1 MSLTQQ
7 EIIQEAQFAFKL
19 FQSRYSDLCGCFNH
33 DDLLKA
39 LGAEGALVGPSKKV
53 LDSDYD
59 CEALCSFIESNF
71 LALLDSGAL
80 VNVQRMGLTDEAGE
94 QLEKMEAKVS
104 KATAA
109 SAPTQTAVVVQAAL
123 SEVDQCASDFRTMP
137 SRQFSAKWLGT
148 KRHVYESAF
157 QTGKI

>member
-33 DDLLKA
+33 DDLLQA
-39 LGAEGALVGPSKKV
+39 LGAEGALVGPSKEV
-53 LDSDYD
+53 LGSDYD

-71 LALLDSGAL
+71 LALLDRGAL
-80 VNVQRMGLTDEAGE
+80 VNIQRMGLSDEATE

-104 KATAA
+104 KVTVVTTTV
-109 SAPTQTAVVVQAAL
+109 APIAPAKITDV
-123 SEVDQCASDFRTMP
+123 EQCAQDFKTLP
-137 SRQFSAKWLGT
+137 SRAFSQKWLGV
-148 KRHVYESAF
+148 KRTVYEKAF
-157 QTGKI
+157 QQGLI